1 MFMIDTLNMSLGL
14 SEAGN
19 VDLLSE
25 VPCRFDDEPQK
36 HYYPDGTGGK
46 YPVLGG
52 HLGSLNIKV
61 SRLGV
66 TIRDSSFCKWILGN
80 NFKTLTRGD
89 IQQGIEKLSDI
100 LHLPM
105 ERAKVTRLDVGQNIV
120 TKAPTDVYLRHLGAL
135 KWTKRLPQPTG
146 LYYTGV
152 NYQLA
157 FYDKLREQRRAGDV
171 IPELY
176 KGRNVLR
183 YELRFLHR
191 LTNLLNVLEVT
202 GGLLYDEAFYISLFQ
217 QWRGYYRNIQKIGDI
232 ELNFEAMTTKR
243 DLYKAGLLALVE
255 QRGGQ
260 LEVIA
265 QINEAMKRGD
275 LSKKQAYDLRETVNE
290 ACKVRGGLVK
300 TNDTIKE
307 LDKKIDEATRYFR

>member
-1 MFMIDTLNMSLGL
+1 MIDTLNMNLGL

-19 VDLLSE
+19 NIDFLSE
-25 VPCRFDDEPQK
+25 VPCRFDDEPQE

-52 HLGSLNIKV
+52 HLGSLNVRV
-61 SRLGV
+61 SRMGV
-66 TIRDSSFCKWILGN
+66 TIKDSSFCKWVLGN
-80 NFKTLTRGD
+80 NFKTMTRGD
-89 IQQGIEKLSDI
+89 IQQDIEKLSDD
-100 LHLPM
+100 LHLPFK
-105 ERAKVTRLDVGQNIV
+105 RAKVTRLDVGQNIV
-120 TKAPTDVYLRHLGAL
+120 TKAPVDVYLRHLGVL

-146 LYYTGV
+146 LYYTGA

-157 FYDKLREQRRAGDV
+157 FYDKVREQRRAGDM

-183 YELRFLHR
+183 YELRFIHR
-191 LTNLLNVLEVT
+191 LTNLLNVPEVT
-202 GGLLYDEAFYISLFQ
+202 GGLLYDETFYISLFQ
-217 QWRGYYRNIQKIGDI
+217 QWRGYYRTIQKIGDI
-232 ELNFEAMTTKR
+232 ELNFEEMKTKR

-260 LEVIA
+260 VEVIA
-265 QINEAMKRGD
+265 QITEALKRGD
-275 LSKKQAYDLRETVNE
+275 ISKKQAHDLREAVNE
-290 ACKVRGGLVK
+290 ACKVKVGLVK
-300 TNDTIKE
+300 PNDTIKE